1 MESSP
6 IQSFNFTAG
15 RVIAG
20 KYEVLEKLGQG
31 WEGEVYK
38 IRDLRTDIE
47 HAAKLF
53 FPHRDNNHRSVTAY
67 AQKLHKLR
75 CCSMVVRYHTEE
87 HIQFRKQRVMVLIS
101 ELVEGQL
108 LSEYQQ
114 GKPGKRLHPYE
125 ALHVLYALVRGME
138 EIHSLGEYHGDLHT
152 DNIIIVR
159 SGLNFELK
167 LLDMFYWGRSTKS
180 HLAED
185 VIFMTQILHELIGGP
200 RHYRH
205 QPPAIKQVCRGLK
218 RSLILKNYNNATQM
232 RQYLESLESL
242 EC

>member
-6 IQSFNFTAG
+6 IKSFNFVAG
-15 RVIAG
+15 RIIAG

-38 IRDLRTDIE
+38 IRDLRTGIE

-53 FPHRDNNHRSVTAY
+53 FPHRDENNRMVIAY

-75 CCSMVVRYHTEE
+75 RCSMVVRYHTEE

-101 ELVEGQL
+101 ELVEGVIL
-108 LSEYQQ
+108 TDYLQ

-125 ALHVLYALVRGME
+125 ALHVLYALSRGME
-138 EIHSLGEYHGDLHT
+138 EIHALGEYHGDLHT
-152 DNIIIVR
+152 DNIIVTHP
-159 SGLNFELK
+159 GLNFELK
-167 LLDMFYWGRSTKS
+167 LLDMFYWGKCTKS

-185 VIFMTQILHELIGGP
+185 VIFMTQILHELVGGP
-200 RHYRH
+200 KHYKN
-205 QPPAIKQVCRGLK
+205 QPAAIKQVCRGLK
-218 RSLILKNYNNATQM
+218 RSLILKNYSNAAQL
-232 RQYLESLESL
+232 RKYLEAIEW
-242 EC
+242 